1 MQLLPCLD
9 VRRDQADVFYAGAT
23 HDINRASNICELN
36 RIIALYEGRFFG
48 ALLEDIL
55 QARPQPIPG
64 NFILIDQQISA
75 GSDLNNYRRERH
87 VFIRT
92 LRGLCKL
99 RYAGIQTLR
108 YRGRNQ
114 HKNDDQDEQNINQR
128 NNVRLRQR
136 TLSLTYRRSHAAPP
150 TTEAIGN
157 CSRMK
162 ITALLRSS
170 R

>member
-1 MQLLPCLD
+1 MQLLSSLD
-9 VRRDQADVFYAGAT
+9 IRRDQPNVVYAGAT
-23 HDINRASNICELN
+23 HGVNRASNICKLN
-36 RIIALYEGRFFG
+36 SIIALDEGRFFR

-64 NFILIDQQISA
+64 NFILIDQRISA
-75 GSDLNNYRRERH
+75 RGDLDNNRRERH
-87 VFIRT
+87 NFIHRI
-92 LRGLCKL
+92 RRL
-99 RYAGIQTLR
+99 RYARIQSLW
-108 YRGRNQ
+108 YGGRN
-114 HKNDDQDEQNINQR
+114 HHENDDQDEQNINQR

-136 TLSLTYRRSHAAPP
+136 TLPASNRHSQAAPP
-150 TTEAIGN
+150 TTEAIGT